1 MEITMVGMDYRDAG
15 LDIRGKFSYTKRE
28 QEETIK
34 YLKQQ
39 EGISGCV
46 LLSTCN
52 RTELVLSYTEA
63 WDQDEKKLF
72 CALKGLEAEK
82 YTEYLHVRRGMDAVQ
97 DLFALA
103 GGLKSQILG
112 EDQILTQM
120 KDAADFSRQF
130 FGTDKILE
138 TLFRMAVTAGKEVK
152 TKIVLPSSNHSAPLA
167 AITGLEQ
174 AGADFRG
181 ETCLV
186 IGNGVMGRLTAQ
198 LLLDRGA
205 DVTVTIRQYRSGIVD
220 VPPAAKRI
228 DYSKRYDKMP
238 ECGYIFSATAGP
250 NTTITLEKLPVE
262 RLRRDTVFVDL
273 AVPRDI
279 EEEIGRLSG
288 VTLYDIDDFGVEL
301 PEDAKKSLADAEV
314 LLREKTQE
322 FQNWYDARDVVPM
335 LLQISERASE
345 DVMAR
350 VTGQLRKSLPVLQEN
365 MEEADMAAAE
375 EIVRKSV
382 QKVVNKLMFSVRDSV
397 DVSTFRDCVDAMS
410 DLYEEDN
417 VTSVWR
423 TGK

>member
-1 MEITMVGMDYRDAG
+1 MDITMVGIDYRDAG

-34 YLKQQ
+34 HLKQL

-52 RTELVLSYTEA
+52 RTELVLSYTEE

-72 CALKGLEAEK
+72 CGLKALEPEQYAQ
-82 YTEYLHVRRGMDAVQ
+82 YLHIRQGMEAVQ

-120 KDAADFSRQF
+120 KDAADFSRQL

-167 AITGLEQ
+167 AIAGLERD
-174 AGADFRG
+174 GASFR
-181 ETCLV
+181 EQKCLV

-220 VPPAAKRI
+220 VPRAAGRI
-228 DYSKRYDKMP
+228 DYSKRYEKMP
-238 ECGYIFSATAGP
+238 ECRYIFSATASP

-262 RLRRDTVFVDL
+262 QLQQDTVFVDL

-279 EEEIGRLSG
+279 QEEIGTLSG
-288 VTLYDIDDFGVEL
+288 ISLYDIDDFGAEQ
-301 PEDAKKSLADAEV
+301 PEEAKQSLAAARK
-314 LLREKTQE
+314 LLQEKTQA
-322 FQNWYDARDVVPM
+322 FQSWYDAKDVVPM
-335 LLQISERASE
+335 LLKISEKASE

-350 VTGQLRKSLPVLQEN
+350 VTGQFRKNLPVLQKN
-365 MEEADMAAAE
+365 VEEADQAAAK

-410 DLYEEDN
+410 DLYNEDPEGEKDR
-417 VTSVWR
+417 SR
-423 TGK
+423 

>member
-1 MEITMVGMDYRDAG
+1 MNITMVGIDYKDAG
-15 LDIRGKFSYTKRE
+15 LDIRGRFSYTKRE

-34 YLKQQ
+34 YLRQL

-52 RTELVLSYTEA
+52 RTELVLSYTEE
-63 WDQDEKKLF
+63 WDQDEKQLF
-72 CALKGLEAEK
+72 CGLKDLEPER
-82 YTEYLHVRRGMDAVQ
+82 YVQYLHIRRGMEAVQ

-167 AITGLEQ
+167 AISGLERD
-174 AGADFRG
+174 GAVFQG
-181 ETCLV
+181 EKCLV
-186 IGNGVMGRLTAQ
+186 IGNGVMGRMTAQ

-220 VPPAAKRI
+220 VPPAAGRI
-228 DYSKRYDKMP
+228 DYSKRYEKMP
-238 ECGYIFSATAGP
+238 ECRYIFSATASP
-250 NTTITLEKLPVE
+250 NTTITLEQLPVQQ
-262 RLRRDTVFVDL
+262 LQQDTVFVDL

-279 EEEIGRLSG
+279 QEEIGTLPG
-288 VTLYDIDDFGVEL
+288 ITLYDIDDFGVEL
-301 PEDAKKSLADAEV
+301 PEDARQSLSDAEI
-314 LLREKTQE
+314 LLQEKTQE
-322 FQNWYDARDVVPM
+322 FQNWYDAKDVVPM
-335 LLQISERASE
+335 LLQISEKASE

-350 VTGQLRKSLPVLQEN
+350 VTGQIRKSLPAFQEN
-365 MEEADMAAAE
+365 VEEADLAAAE

-410 DLYEEDN
+410 DLYPGE
-417 VTSVWR
+417 TSDGSR
-423 TGK
+423 

>member
-1 MEITMVGMDYRDAG
+1 MNITMVGIDYRDAG
-15 LDIRGKFSYTKRE
+15 LDIRGRFSYTKRE

-34 YLKQQ
+34 YLRQL

-52 RTELVLSYTEA
+52 RTELVLSYTEE
-63 WDQDEKKLF
+63 WDQDEKQLF
-72 CALKGLEAEK
+72 CGLKDLEPER
-82 YTEYLHVRRGMDAVQ
+82 YVQYLHIRRGMEAVQ

-167 AITGLEQ
+167 AISGLERD
-174 AGADFRG
+174 GAVFQG
-181 ETCLV
+181 EKCLV
-186 IGNGVMGRLTAQ
+186 IGNGVMGRMTAQ

-220 VPPAAKRI
+220 VPPAAGRI
-228 DYSKRYDKMP
+228 DYSKRYEKMP
-238 ECGYIFSATAGP
+238 ECRYIFSATASP
-250 NTTITLEKLPVE
+250 NTTITLEKLPVQQ
-262 RLRRDTVFVDL
+262 LQQDTVFVDL

-279 EEEIGRLSG
+279 QEEIGTLPG
-288 VTLYDIDDFGVEL
+288 ITLYDIDDFGVEL
-301 PEDAKKSLADAEV
+301 PEDARQSLSDAEI
-314 LLREKTQE
+314 LLQEKTQE
-322 FQNWYDARDVVPM
+322 FQNWYDAKDVVPM
-335 LLQISERASE
+335 LLQISGKASE

-350 VTGQLRKSLPVLQEN
+350 VTGQIRKNLPVFQEN
-365 MEEADMAAAE
+365 VEEADLAAAE

-410 DLYEEDN
+410 DLYPGE
-417 VTSVWR
+417 TSDGSR
-423 TGK
+423 

>member
-1 MEITMVGMDYRDAG
+1 MDITMVGIDYRDAG

-34 YLKQQ
+34 HLKQL

-52 RTELVLSYTEA
+52 RTELVLSYTEE
-63 WDQDEKKLF
+63 WDQDEIKLF
-72 CALKGLEAEK
+72 CGLKALEPGQYAQ
-82 YTEYLHVRRGMDAVQ
+82 YLHIRQGMEAVQ

-167 AITGLEQ
+167 AIAGLERD
-174 AGADFRG
+174 GASFR
-181 ETCLV
+181 EQKCLV

-220 VPPAAKRI
+220 VPPAAGRI
-228 DYSKRYDKMP
+228 DYSKRYEKMP
-238 ECGYIFSATAGP
+238 ECRYIFSATASP

-262 RLRRDTVFVDL
+262 QLQQDTVFVDL

-279 EEEIGRLSG
+279 QEEIGTLSG
-288 VTLYDIDDFGVEL
+288 ITLYDIDDFGAEL
-301 PEDAKKSLADAEV
+301 PEEAKQSLADARK
-314 LLREKTQE
+314 LLKEKTQE
-322 FQNWYDARDVVPM
+322 FQSWYDARDVVPM
-335 LLQISERASE
+335 LLKISEKASE

-350 VTGQLRKSLPVLQEN
+350 VIGQFRKNLPALQKN
-365 MEEADMAAAE
+365 VEEADQAAAE

-410 DLYEEDN
+410 DLYNEDPEGEKDG
-417 VTSVWR
+417 SR
-423 TGK
+423 

>member
-1 MEITMVGMDYRDAG
+1 MDITMVGIDYRDAG

-34 YLKQQ
+34 HLKQL

-52 RTELVLSYTEA
+52 RTELVLSYTEE

-72 CALKGLEAEK
+72 CGLKALEPEQYAQ
-82 YTEYLHVRRGMDAVQ
+82 YLHIRQGMEAVQ

-120 KDAADFSRQF
+120 KDAADFSRQL

-167 AITGLEQ
+167 AIAGLERD
-174 AGADFRG
+174 GASFR
-181 ETCLV
+181 EQKCLV
-186 IGNGVMGRLTAQ
+186 IGNGVMGRLMAQ

-220 VPPAAKRI
+220 VPRAAGRI
-228 DYSKRYDKMP
+228 DYSKRYEKMP
-238 ECGYIFSATAGP
+238 ECRYIFSATASP

-262 RLRRDTVFVDL
+262 QLQQDTVFVDL

-279 EEEIGRLSG
+279 QEEIGTLSG
-288 VTLYDIDDFGVEL
+288 ITLYDIDDFGAEL
-301 PEDAKKSLADAEV
+301 PEEAKQSLAAARK
-314 LLREKTQE
+314 LLQEKTQE
-322 FQNWYDARDVVPM
+322 FQSWYDARDVVPM
-335 LLQISERASE
+335 LLKISEKASE

-350 VTGQLRKSLPVLQEN
+350 VTGQFRKNLPVLQKN
-365 MEEADMAAAE
+365 VEEADQAAAE

-410 DLYEEDN
+410 DLYNEDPEGEKDG
-417 VTSVWR
+417 SR
-423 TGK
+423 

>member
-1 MEITMVGMDYRDAG
+1 MNITMVGIDYKDAG
-15 LDIRGKFSYTKRE
+15 LDIRGRFSYTKRE

-34 YLKQQ
+34 YLRQL

-52 RTELVLSYTEA
+52 RTELVLSYTEE
-63 WDQDEKKLF
+63 WDQDEKQLF
-72 CALKGLEAEK
+72 CGLKDLEPER
-82 YTEYLHVRRGMDAVQ
+82 YVQYLHIRRGMEAVQ

-167 AITGLEQ
+167 AISGLERN
-174 AGADFRG
+174 GAVFQG
-181 ETCLV
+181 EKCLV
-186 IGNGVMGRLTAQ
+186 IGNGVMGRMTAQ

-220 VPPAAKRI
+220 VPPAAGRI
-228 DYSKRYDKMP
+228 DYSKRYEKMP
-238 ECGYIFSATAGP
+238 ECRYIFSATASP
-250 NTTITLEKLPVE
+250 NTTITSEQLPIQQ
-262 RLRRDTVFVDL
+262 LQQDTVFVDL

-279 EEEIGRLSG
+279 QEEIGTLPG
-288 VTLYDIDDFGVEL
+288 ITLYDIDDFGVEL
-301 PEDAKKSLADAEV
+301 PEDARQSLSDAEI
-314 LLREKTQE
+314 LLQEKTQE
-322 FQNWYDARDVVPM
+322 FQNWYDAKDVVPM
-335 LLQISERASE
+335 LLQISGKASE

-350 VTGQLRKSLPVLQEN
+350 VTGQIRKNLPVFQGN
-365 MEEADMAAAE
+365 VEEADLAAAE

-410 DLYEEDN
+410 DLYPGE
-417 VTSVWR
+417 TSDGSR
-423 TGK
+423 

>member
-1 MEITMVGMDYRDAG
+1 MNITMVGIDYKDAG
-15 LDIRGKFSYTKRE
+15 LDTRGRFSYTKRE

-34 YLKQQ
+34 YLRQL

-52 RTELVLSYTEA
+52 RTELVLSYTEE
-63 WDQDEKKLF
+63 WDQDEKQLF
-72 CALKGLEAEK
+72 CGLKDLEPEQ
-82 YTEYLHVRRGMDAVQ
+82 YVQYLHIRRGMEAVQ

-152 TKIVLPSSNHSAPLA
+152 TKIALPSSNHSAPLA
-167 AITGLEQ
+167 AISGLERN
-174 AGADFRG
+174 GAVFQ
-181 ETCLV
+181 EEKCLV
-186 IGNGVMGRLTAQ
+186 IGNGAMGRLTAQ

-220 VPPAAKRI
+220 VPPAAGRI
-228 DYSKRYDKMP
+228 DYSKRYEKMP
-238 ECGYIFSATAGP
+238 ECRYIFSATASP
-250 NTTITLEKLPVE
+250 NTTITLEQLPIQQ
-262 RLRRDTVFVDL
+262 LQQDTVFVDL

-279 EEEIGRLSG
+279 QEEIGTLSG
-288 VTLYDIDDFGVEL
+288 ITLYDIDDFGVEL
-301 PEDAKKSLADAEV
+301 PEDARQSLSDAEI
-314 LLREKTQE
+314 LLQEKTQE
-322 FQNWYDARDVVPM
+322 FQNWYDAKDVVPM
-335 LLQISERASE
+335 LLQISEKASE

-350 VTGQLRKSLPVLQEN
+350 VTGQIRKSLPAFQEN
-365 MEEADMAAAE
+365 VEEADLAAAE

-410 DLYEEDN
+410 DLYPGE
-417 VTSVWR
+417 TSDGSR
-423 TGK
+423 

>member
-1 MEITMVGMDYRDAG
+1 MDITMVGIDYRDAG
-15 LDIRGKFSYTKRE
+15 LDTRGRFSYTKRE

-34 YLKQQ
+34 YLRQL

-52 RTELVLSYTEA
+52 RTELVLSYTEE
-63 WDQDEKKLF
+63 WDQDEKQLF
-72 CALKGLEAEK
+72 CGLKDLEPEQ
-82 YTEYLHVRRGMDAVQ
+82 YVQYLHIRRGMEAVQ

-152 TKIVLPSSNHSAPLA
+152 TKIALPSSNHSAPLA
-167 AITGLEQ
+167 AISGLERN
-174 AGADFRG
+174 GASFRG
-181 ETCLV
+181 QKCLV
-186 IGNGVMGRLTAQ
+186 IGNGAMGRLTAQ

-220 VPPAAKRI
+220 VPPAAGRI
-228 DYSKRYDKMP
+228 DYSKRYEKMP
-238 ECGYIFSATAGP
+238 ECRYIFSATASP

-262 RLRRDTVFVDL
+262 QLQQDMV
-273 AVPRDI
+273 VPRDI
-279 EEEIGRLSG
+279 QEEIGTLSG
-288 VTLYDIDDFGVEL
+288 ITLYDIDDFGAEL
-301 PEDAKKSLADAEV
+301 PEDVRQSLSDAEI

-322 FQNWYDARDVVPM
+322 FQNWYDAKDVVPM
-335 LLQISERASE
+335 LLQISEKASE

-350 VTGQLRKSLPVLQEN
+350 VTGQILKNLPVFQKN
-365 MEEADMAAAE
+365 MEEADLAAAE

-410 DLYEEDN
+410 DLYNEDPEGEKDG
-417 VTSVWR
+417 SR
-423 TGK
+423 

>member
-1 MEITMVGMDYRDAG
+1 MDITMVGIDYRDAG
-15 LDIRGKFSYTKRE
+15 LDIRGRFSYTKRE

-34 YLKQQ
+34 YLRQL

-52 RTELVLSYTEA
+52 RTELVLSYTEE
-63 WDQDEKKLF
+63 WDQDEKQLF
-72 CALKGLEAEK
+72 CGLKDLEPEQ
-82 YTEYLHVRRGMDAVQ
+82 YVQYLHIRRGMEAVQ

-167 AITGLEQ
+167 AISGLERD
-174 AGADFRG
+174 GAVFQG
-181 ETCLV
+181 EKCLV
-186 IGNGVMGRLTAQ
+186 IGNGVMGRMTAQ

-220 VPPAAKRI
+220 VPPAAGRI
-228 DYSKRYDKMP
+228 DYSKRYEKMP
-238 ECGYIFSATAGP
+238 ECRYIFSATASP
-250 NTTITLEKLPVE
+250 NTTITLEKLPVQQ
-262 RLRRDTVFVDL
+262 LQQDTVFVDL

-279 EEEIGRLSG
+279 QEEIGTLPG
-288 VTLYDIDDFGVEL
+288 ITLYDIDDFGVEL
-301 PEDAKKSLADAEV
+301 PEDARQSLSDAEI
-314 LLREKTQE
+314 LLQEKTQE
-322 FQNWYDARDVVPM
+322 FQNWYDAKDVVPM
-335 LLQISERASE
+335 LLQISGKASE

-350 VTGQLRKSLPVLQEN
+350 VTGQIRKNLPVFQEN
-365 MEEADMAAAE
+365 VEEADLAAAE

-410 DLYEEDN
+410 DLYPGE
-417 VTSVWR
+417 TSDGSR
-423 TGK
+423 

>member
-1 MEITMVGMDYRDAG
+1 MDITMVGIDYRDAG
-15 LDIRGKFSYTKRE
+15 LDIRGRFSYTKRE

-34 YLKQQ
+34 YLRQL

-52 RTELVLSYTEA
+52 RTELVLSYTEE
-63 WDQDEKKLF
+63 WDQDEKQLF
-72 CALKGLEAEK
+72 CGLKDMEPEQ
-82 YTEYLHVRRGMDAVQ
+82 YVQYLHIRRGMEAVQ

-167 AITGLEQ
+167 AISGLERN
-174 AGADFRG
+174 GASFQG
-181 ETCLV
+181 QKCLV
-186 IGNGVMGRLTAQ
+186 IGNGAMGRLTAQ

-220 VPPAAKRI
+220 VPPAAGRI
-228 DYSKRYDKMP
+228 DYSKRYEKMP
-238 ECGYIFSATAGP
+238 ECRYIFSATASP
-250 NTTITLEKLPVE
+250 NITITLEKLPVQQ
-262 RLRRDTVFVDL
+262 LQQDTIFVDL

-279 EEEIGRLSG
+279 QEEIGTLPG
-288 VTLYDIDDFGVEL
+288 ITLYDIDDFGAEL
-301 PEDAKKSLADAEV
+301 PEDVRQSLSDAEI

-322 FQNWYDARDVVPM
+322 FQNWYDAKDVVPM
-335 LLQISERASE
+335 LLQISEKASE

-350 VTGQLRKSLPVLQEN
+350 VTGQIRKSLPVLQEKN
-365 MEEADMAAAE
+365 EKTDLTAAE

-410 DLYEEDN
+410 DLYPGE
-417 VTSVWR
+417 TSDGSR
-423 TGK
+423 

>member
-1 MEITMVGMDYRDAG
+1 MDITMVGIDYRDAG
-15 LDIRGKFSYTKRE
+15 LDIREKFSYTKRE

-34 YLKQQ
+34 HLKQL

-52 RTELVLSYTEA
+52 RIELVLSYTEE

-72 CALKGLEAEK
+72 CGLKALEPEQYAQ
-82 YTEYLHVRRGMDAVQ
+82 YLHIRHGMEAVQ

-120 KDAADFSRQF
+120 KDAADFSRQL

-167 AITGLEQ
+167 AIAGLERD
-174 AGADFRG
+174 GASFR
-181 ETCLV
+181 EQKCLV

-198 LLLDRGA
+198 LLLDRNA

-220 VPPAAKRI
+220 VPRAAGRI
-228 DYSKRYDKMP
+228 DYSKRYEKMP
-238 ECGYIFSATAGP
+238 ECRYIFSATASP

-262 RLRRDTVFVDL
+262 QLQQDTVFVDL

-279 EEEIGRLSG
+279 QEEIGTLSG
-288 VTLYDIDDFGVEL
+288 ISLYDIDDFGAEL
-301 PEDAKKSLADAEV
+301 PEEAKQSLAAARK
-314 LLREKTQE
+314 LLQEKTQE
-322 FQNWYDARDVVPM
+322 FQSWYDAKDVVPM
-335 LLQISERASE
+335 LLKISEKASE

-350 VTGQLRKSLPVLQEN
+350 VTGQFRKNLPVLQKN
-365 MEEADMAAAE
+365 VEEADQAAAK

-410 DLYEEDN
+410 DLYNEDPEGEKDR
-417 VTSVWR
+417 SR
-423 TGK
+423 

>member
-1 MEITMVGMDYRDAG
+1 MDITMVGIDYRDAG

-34 YLKQQ
+34 HLKQL

-52 RTELVLSYTEA
+52 RTELVLSYTEE

-72 CALKGLEAEK
+72 CGLKALEPEQYAQ
-82 YTEYLHVRRGMDAVQ
+82 YLHIRQGMEAVQ

-120 KDAADFSRQF
+120 KDAADFSRQL

-167 AITGLEQ
+167 AIAGLERD
-174 AGADFRG
+174 GASFR
-181 ETCLV
+181 EQKCLV
-186 IGNGVMGRLTAQ
+186 IGNGMMGRLTAQ

-220 VPPAAKRI
+220 VPRAAGRI
-228 DYSKRYDKMP
+228 DYSKRYEKMP
-238 ECGYIFSATAGP
+238 ECRYIFSATASP
-250 NTTITLEKLPVE
+250 NTTIMLEKLPVE
-262 RLRRDTVFVDL
+262 QLQQDTVFVDL

-279 EEEIGRLSG
+279 QEEIGTLSG
-288 VTLYDIDDFGVEL
+288 ITLYDIDDFGAEL
-301 PEDAKKSLADAEV
+301 PEEAKQSLADARK
-314 LLREKTQE
+314 LLQEKTQE
-322 FQNWYDARDVVPM
+322 FQSWYDARDVVPM
-335 LLQISERASE
+335 LLKISEKASE

-350 VTGQLRKSLPVLQEN
+350 VTGQFRKNLPVLQKN
-365 MEEADMAAAE
+365 VEEADQTAAE

-410 DLYEEDN
+410 DLYNEDPEGEKDR
-417 VTSVWR
+417 SR
-423 TGK
+423 

>member
-1 MEITMVGMDYRDAG
+1 MDITMVGIDYTDAG
-15 LDIRGKFSYTKRE
+15 LDIRGRFSYTKRE
-28 QEETIK
+28 QEEAIK
-34 YLKQQ
+34 HLKQL

-52 RTELVLSYTEA
+52 RTELILSCNGEGELN
-63 WDQDEKKLF
+63 EKELF
-72 CALKGLEAEK
+72 CRLKGLAPAE
-82 YTEYLHVRRGMDAVQ
+82 YGIYLHVRWGMEAVQ

-120 KDAADFSRQF
+120 REAADFSRQF

-152 TKIVLPSSNHSAPLA
+152 TKIALPSSNHSAPLA
-167 AITGLEQ
+167 AISGLERD
-174 AGADFRG
+174 GAVFQG
-181 ETCLV
+181 EKCLV
-186 IGNGVMGRLTAQ
+186 IGNGVMGRMTAQ

-228 DYSKRYDKMP
+228 DYSKRYEKMP
-238 ECGYIFSATAGP
+238 ECRYIFSATASP
-250 NTTITLEKLPVE
+250 NTTITREKLPAE
-262 RLRRDTVFVDL
+262 QLRDHVVFVDL

-279 EEEIGRLSG
+279 EEEIGRLTR
-288 VTLYDIDDFGVEL
+288 VTLYDIDDFGVGL
-301 PEDAKKSLADAEV
+301 PEDAKQSLADAEQI
-314 LLREKTQE
+314 LKERTQE

-335 LLQISERASE
+335 LLKISERASE

-350 VTGQLRKSLPVLQEN
+350 VTGQLRKNLPALQEN
-365 MEEADMAAAE
+365 TKKTDLAAAE

-397 DVSTFRDCVDAMS
+397 DVSTFRDCVDAMTELYPEEPS
-410 DLYEEDN
+410 DGY
-417 VTSVWR
+417 R
-423 TGK
+423 

>member
-1 MEITMVGMDYRDAG
+1 MDITMVGIDYRDAG
-15 LDIRGKFSYTKRE
+15 LDIRGRFSYTKRE

-34 YLKQQ
+34 YLRQL

-52 RTELVLSYTEA
+52 RTELVLSYTEE
-63 WDQDEKKLF
+63 WDQDEKQLF
-72 CALKGLEAEK
+72 CGLKDLEPER
-82 YTEYLHVRRGMDAVQ
+82 YVQYLHIRRGMEAVQ

-167 AITGLEQ
+167 AISGLERD
-174 AGADFRG
+174 GAVFQG
-181 ETCLV
+181 EKCLV
-186 IGNGVMGRLTAQ
+186 IGNGVMGRMTAQ

-220 VPPAAKRI
+220 VPPAAGRI
-228 DYSKRYDKMP
+228 DYSKRYEKMP
-238 ECGYIFSATAGP
+238 ECRYIFSATASP
-250 NTTITLEKLPVE
+250 NTTITLEQLPVQQ
-262 RLRRDTVFVDL
+262 LQQDTVFVDL

-279 EEEIGRLSG
+279 QEEIGTLPG
-288 VTLYDIDDFGVEL
+288 ITLYDIDDFGVEL
-301 PEDAKKSLADAEV
+301 PEDARQSLSDAEI
-314 LLREKTQE
+314 LLQEKTQE
-322 FQNWYDARDVVPM
+322 FQNWYDAKDVVPM
-335 LLQISERASE
+335 LLQISGKASE

-350 VTGQLRKSLPVLQEN
+350 VTGQIRKNLPVFQGN
-365 MEEADMAAAE
+365 VEEADLAAAE

-410 DLYEEDN
+410 DLYPGE
-417 VTSVWR
+417 TSDGSR
-423 TGK
+423 

>member
-1 MEITMVGMDYRDAG
+1 MNITMVGIDYKDAG
-15 LDIRGKFSYTKRE
+15 LDIRGRFSYTKRE

-34 YLKQQ
+34 YLRQL

-52 RTELVLSYTEA
+52 RTELVLSYTEE
-63 WDQDEKKLF
+63 WDQDEKQLF
-72 CALKGLEAEK
+72 CGLKDLEPER
-82 YTEYLHVRRGMDAVQ
+82 YVQYLHIRRGMEAVQ

-167 AITGLEQ
+167 AISGLERN
-174 AGADFRG
+174 GAVFQG
-181 ETCLV
+181 EKCLV
-186 IGNGVMGRLTAQ
+186 IGNGVMGRMTAQ

-220 VPPAAKRI
+220 VPPAAGRI
-228 DYSKRYDKMP
+228 DYSKRYEKMP
-238 ECGYIFSATAGP
+238 ECRYIFSATASP
-250 NTTITLEKLPVE
+250 NTTITLEKLPVQQ
-262 RLRRDTVFVDL
+262 LQQDTVFVDL

-279 EEEIGRLSG
+279 QEEIGTLPG
-288 VTLYDIDDFGVEL
+288 ITLYDIDDFGVEL
-301 PEDAKKSLADAEV
+301 PEDARQSLSDAEI
-314 LLREKTQE
+314 LLQEKTQE
-322 FQNWYDARDVVPM
+322 FQNWYDAKDVVPM
-335 LLQISERASE
+335 LLQISEKASE

-350 VTGQLRKSLPVLQEN
+350 VTGQIRKSLPAFQEN
-365 MEEADMAAAE
+365 VEEADLAAAE

-410 DLYEEDN
+410 DLYPGE
-417 VTSVWR
+417 TSDGSR
-423 TGK
+423 

>member
-1 MEITMVGMDYRDAG
+1 MMDITMTGIDYRDAG
-15 LDIRGKFSYTKRE
+15 LDIRGRFSYTKRE
-28 QEETIK
+28 QEETIQA
-34 YLKQQ
+34 LRQM
-39 EGISGCV
+39 EGVSGCI

-52 RTELVLSYTEA
+52 RTELVLSYTGE
-63 WDQDEKKLF
+63 WDGDEKELF
-72 CALKGLEAEK
+72 CSLKKLPVQEYGS
-82 YTEYLHVRRGMDAVQ
+82 YLHVRRGIDAVR

-152 TKIVLPSSNHSAPLA
+152 TKIALPSSNHSAPLA
-167 AITGLEQ
+167 AISGLERE
-174 AGADFRG
+174 GADFRG
-181 ETCLV
+181 QQCLV

-228 DYSKRYDKMP
+228 DYSKRYEKMP
-238 ECGYIFSATAGP
+238 ECRYIFSATASP
-250 NTTITLEKLPVE
+250 NTTITRDKLPVE
-262 RLRRDTVFVDL
+262 QLPENVVFVDL

-279 EEEIGRLSG
+279 EEEIGKLSG
-288 VTLYDIDDFGVEL
+288 VCLYDIDDFGVDL

-314 LLREKTQE
+314 LLQEKTQE

-335 LLQISERASE
+335 LLKISEKASE

-350 VTGQLRKSLPVLQEN
+350 VTGQIRKSLPVLQEKN
-365 MEEADMAAAE
+365 EKKDLAAAE

-410 DLYEEDN
+410 DLYPGK
-417 VTSVWR
+417 TSDGSR
-423 TGK
+423 

>member
-1 MEITMVGMDYRDAG
+1 MDITMVGIDYRDAG
-15 LDIRGKFSYTKRE
+15 LDIREKFSYTKRE

-34 YLKQQ
+34 HLKQL

-52 RTELVLSYTEA
+52 RTELVLSYTEE
-63 WDQDEKKLF
+63 WDQDVKKLF
-72 CALKGLEAEK
+72 CGLKVLEPERYAQ
-82 YTEYLHVRRGMDAVQ
+82 YLHIRQGMEAVQ

-120 KDAADFSRQF
+120 KDAADFSRQL

-167 AITGLEQ
+167 AIAGLERD
-174 AGADFRG
+174 GASFR
-181 ETCLV
+181 EQKCLV

-220 VPPAAKRI
+220 VPRAAGRI
-228 DYSKRYDKMP
+228 DYSKRYEKMP
-238 ECGYIFSATAGP
+238 ECRYIFSATASP

-262 RLRRDTVFVDL
+262 QLQQDTVFVDL

-279 EEEIGRLSG
+279 QEEIGTLSG
-288 VTLYDIDDFGVEL
+288 ITLYDIDDFGAEL
-301 PEDAKKSLADAEV
+301 PEEAKQSLAAARK
-314 LLREKTQE
+314 LLQEKTQE
-322 FQNWYDARDVVPM
+322 FQSWYDARDVVPM
-335 LLQISERASE
+335 LLKISEKASE

-350 VTGQLRKSLPVLQEN
+350 VTGQFRKNLPALQKN
-365 MEEADMAAAE
+365 VEEADQAAAE

-410 DLYEEDN
+410 DLYNEDPEGEKDR
-417 VTSVWR
+417 SR
-423 TGK
+423 

>member
-1 MEITMVGMDYRDAG
+1 MNITMVGIDYKDAG
-15 LDIRGKFSYTKRE
+15 LDIRGRFSYTKRE

-34 YLKQQ
+34 YLRQL

-52 RTELVLSYTEA
+52 RTELVLSYTEE
-63 WDQDEKKLF
+63 WDQDEKQLF
-72 CALKGLEAEK
+72 CGLKDLEPER
-82 YTEYLHVRRGMDAVQ
+82 YVQYLHIRRGMEAVQ

-167 AITGLEQ
+167 AISGLERN
-174 AGADFRG
+174 GAVFQG
-181 ETCLV
+181 EKCLV
-186 IGNGVMGRLTAQ
+186 IGNGAMGRLTAQ

-220 VPPAAKRI
+220 VPPAAGRI
-228 DYSKRYDKMP
+228 DYSKRYEKMP
-238 ECGYIFSATAGP
+238 ECRYIFSATASP
-250 NTTITLEKLPVE
+250 NTTITLEKLPVQQ
-262 RLRRDTVFVDL
+262 LQQDTVFVDL

-279 EEEIGRLSG
+279 QEEIGTLSG
-288 VTLYDIDDFGVEL
+288 ITLYDIDDFGVEL
-301 PEDAKKSLADAEV
+301 PEDARQSLSDAEI
-314 LLREKTQE
+314 LLQEKTQE
-322 FQNWYDARDVVPM
+322 FQNWYDAKDVVPM
-335 LLQISERASE
+335 LLQISEKASE

-350 VTGQLRKSLPVLQEN
+350 VTGQIRKSLPVFQEN
-365 MEEADMAAAE
+365 VEEADLAVAE

-410 DLYEEDN
+410 DLYPGE
-417 VTSVWR
+417 TSDGSR
-423 TGK
+423 

>member
-1 MEITMVGMDYRDAG
+1 MDITMVGIDYRDAG
-15 LDIRGKFSYTKRE
+15 LDIRGRFSYTKRE

-34 YLKQQ
+34 YLRQL

-52 RTELVLSYTEA
+52 RTELVLSYTEE
-63 WDQDEKKLF
+63 WDQDEKQLF
-72 CALKGLEAEK
+72 CGLKDLEPER
-82 YTEYLHVRRGMDAVQ
+82 YVQYLHIRRGMEAVQ

-152 TKIVLPSSNHSAPLA
+152 TEIVLPSSNHSAPLA
-167 AITGLEQ
+167 AISGLERD
-174 AGADFRG
+174 GAVFQG
-181 ETCLV
+181 EKCLV
-186 IGNGVMGRLTAQ
+186 IGNGVMGRMTAQ

-220 VPPAAKRI
+220 VPPAAGRI
-228 DYSKRYDKMP
+228 DYSKRYEKMP
-238 ECGYIFSATAGP
+238 ECRYIFSATASP
-250 NTTITLEKLPVE
+250 NTTITLEKLPVQQ
-262 RLRRDTVFVDL
+262 LQQDTVFVDL

-279 EEEIGRLSG
+279 QEEIGTLPG
-288 VTLYDIDDFGVEL
+288 ITLYDIDDFGAEL
-301 PEDAKKSLADAEV
+301 PEDARQSLSDAEI

-322 FQNWYDARDVVPM
+322 FQNWYDAKDVVPM
-335 LLQISERASE
+335 LLQISGKASE

-350 VTGQLRKSLPVLQEN
+350 VTGQIRKSLPAFQGNV
-365 MEEADMAAAE
+365 EEADLAAAE
-375 EIVRKSV
+375 EIVQKSV

-410 DLYEEDN
+410 DLYPGE
-417 VTSVWR
+417 TSDGSR
-423 TGK
+423 

>member
-1 MEITMVGMDYRDAG
+1 MNITMVGINYKDAG
-15 LDIRGKFSYTKRE
+15 LDIRGRFSYTKRE

-34 YLKQQ
+34 YLRQL

-52 RTELVLSYTEA
+52 RTELVLSYTEE
-63 WDQDEKKLF
+63 WDQDEKQLF
-72 CALKGLEAEK
+72 CGLKDLEPER
-82 YTEYLHVRRGMDAVQ
+82 YVQYLHIRRGMEAVQ

-167 AITGLEQ
+167 AISGLERN
-174 AGADFRG
+174 GAVFQG
-181 ETCLV
+181 EKCLV
-186 IGNGVMGRLTAQ
+186 IGNGVMGRMTAQ

-220 VPPAAKRI
+220 VPPAAGRI
-228 DYSKRYDKMP
+228 DYSKRYEKMP
-238 ECGYIFSATAGP
+238 ECRYIFSATASP
-250 NTTITLEKLPVE
+250 NTTITLEKLPVQQ
-262 RLRRDTVFVDL
+262 LQQDTVFVDL

-279 EEEIGRLSG
+279 QEEIGTLPG
-288 VTLYDIDDFGVEL
+288 ITLYDIDDFGVEL
-301 PEDAKKSLADAEV
+301 PEDARQSLSDAEI
-314 LLREKTQE
+314 LLQEKTQE
-322 FQNWYDARDVVPM
+322 FQNWYDAKDVVPM
-335 LLQISERASE
+335 LLQISEKASE

-350 VTGQLRKSLPVLQEN
+350 VTGQIRKSLPAFQEN
-365 MEEADMAAAE
+365 VEEADLAAAE

-410 DLYEEDN
+410 DLYPGE
-417 VTSVWR
+417 TSDGSR
-423 TGK
+423 

>member
-1 MEITMVGMDYRDAG
+1 MDITMVGIDYRDAG

-34 YLKQQ
+34 HLKQL

-52 RTELVLSYTEA
+52 RTELVLSYTEE
-63 WDQDEKKLF
+63 WDQDEIKLF
-72 CALKGLEAEK
+72 CGLKALEPEQYAQ
-82 YTEYLHVRRGMDAVQ
+82 YLHIRQGMEAVQ

-167 AITGLEQ
+167 AIAGLERD
-174 AGADFRG
+174 GASFR
-181 ETCLV
+181 EQKCLV

-220 VPPAAKRI
+220 VPPAAGRI
-228 DYSKRYDKMP
+228 DYSKRYEKMP
-238 ECGYIFSATAGP
+238 ECRYIFSATASP

-262 RLRRDTVFVDL
+262 QLQQDTVFVDL

-279 EEEIGRLSG
+279 QEKIGTLSG
-288 VTLYDIDDFGVEL
+288 IMLYDIDDFGVEL
-301 PEDAKKSLADAEV
+301 PEDAKQSLADARK
-314 LLREKTQE
+314 LLYEKTQE
-322 FQNWYDARDVVPM
+322 FQSWYDAKDVVPM
-335 LLQISERASE
+335 LLKISEKASE

-350 VTGQLRKSLPVLQEN
+350 VTGQFRKNLPALQKN
-365 MEEADMAAAE
+365 VEEADQAAAE

-410 DLYEEDN
+410 DLYNEDPEGEKDG
-417 VTSVWR
+417 SR
-423 TGK
+423 

>member
-1 MEITMVGMDYRDAG
+1 MDITMVGIDYRDAG
-15 LDIRGKFSYTKRE
+15 LDIRGRFSYTKRE

-34 YLKQQ
+34 YLRQL

-52 RTELVLSYTEA
+52 RTELVLSYTEE
-63 WDQDEKKLF
+63 WDQDEKQLF
-72 CALKGLEAEK
+72 CGLKDLEPEQ
-82 YTEYLHVRRGMDAVQ
+82 YVQYLHIRRGMEAVQ

-167 AITGLEQ
+167 AISGLERD
-174 AGADFRG
+174 GAVFQG
-181 ETCLV
+181 EKCLV
-186 IGNGVMGRLTAQ
+186 IGNGVMGRMTAQ

-220 VPPAAKRI
+220 VPPAAGRI
-228 DYSKRYDKMP
+228 DYSKRYEKMP
-238 ECGYIFSATAGP
+238 ECRYIFSATASP
-250 NTTITLEKLPVE
+250 NTTITLEKLPVQQ
-262 RLRRDTVFVDL
+262 LQQDTVFVDL

-279 EEEIGRLSG
+279 QEEIGTLSG
-288 VTLYDIDDFGVEL
+288 ITLYDIDDFGVEL
-301 PEDAKKSLADAEV
+301 PEDARQSLSDAEI
-314 LLREKTQE
+314 LLQEKTQE
-322 FQNWYDARDVVPM
+322 FQNWYDAKDVVPM
-335 LLQISERASE
+335 LLQISGKASE

-350 VTGQLRKSLPVLQEN
+350 VTGQIRKSLPVFQGN
-365 MEEADMAAAE
+365 VEEADLAAAE

-410 DLYEEDN
+410 DLYPGE
-417 VTSVWR
+417 TSDGSR
-423 TGK
+423 